1 MQQANQAERET
12 RKEDSK
18 DQQSFLQSAPAI
30 TLPKGGGAIR
40 GIGEKFAAN
49 PVTGTGSMTI
59 PIATSPGR
67 SGFGPQLSLS
77 YDSGAGNG
85 PFGLGWNLS
94 LPSITRKTDKGLPR
108 YDDLHESDV
117 FILSG
122 AEDLVPVIGSNAA
135 DEITLAGKRYIVR
148 RYKPRIEGLF
158 ALIEYWTEIGHLENT
173 FWRSIS
179 RDNITTWYGRD
190 GDSRI
195 FNPNNP
201 QQVFQWLICQT
212 NDDKGNVSIYRYV
225 ADNDHGVDTTSVW
238 ENNRQPESRTTNRY
252 LKRILYGNTPEETYL
267 PKLSVDQVDPLPE
280 KWMFEVV
287 FDYGDHDEAFP
298 HSTPTKITAGN
309 PWPVRKD
316 AFSNHRAG
324 FEIRTYR
331 LCRRVLMLHR
341 FEEELGA
348 PDYLVRST
356 NFHYRA
362 DPDGLQNPETPGYT
376 VLESVTQHAYQKRS
390 PEATTYESR
399 QLPPVSFKYSE
410 PHIDRTIHHIDAAQL
425 ENLPVGTQGPGY
437 RWIDL
442 DGEGLSGVL
451 AEQGGGW
458 YYKSNL
464 GDATFGPLR
473 QVLQQPAMA
482 MSAGIRFQFMDL
494 AGDGSIDVVDFSG
507 PAPGLHERDQ
517 DEGWKRHVPFASLPN
532 IDWQDPNLRFVDLT
546 GDGLADALITE
557 HEVFTWYPSL
567 GEQGFSASEHTRQAR
582 NEDEG
587 PRAVFADGTE
597 AIFLADMCGDGLT
610 DLVRIR
616 NGEICYW
623 PNLGY
628 GRFGR
633 KITLANSPRFD
644 HHDLFNPRRIRLTD
658 IDGSGPVDIIYLG
671 GSGARLY
678 FNRSGNSVSD
688 PVTVDLPLATDNL
701 DAVQTADLLGN
712 GTACLVWNSHLPA
725 DSQRPVCF
733 IDLMAGLRKTPEEK
747 RDYLKHEKPHLLI
760 RVNNNLG
767 LTTEIE
773 YTPSTRFYLQDQKA
787 GTPWITRLPFP
798 VHCVSRVTVHDAWRV
813 ATFSSTYSY
822 HHGYFDGHEREFR
835 GFGRVEQIDIED
847 YGTFEKNNTDSPSI
861 TSDKTLFQPPIKTIT
876 WYHTG
881 ADLDRTRILTQFEQE
896 YFPQRFAARFPKQT
910 ASFYERPLP
919 EPELPADLT
928 GDEWREALRACKGMM
943 LRQEIYELD
952 VADVQGG
959 KPTPVKFFSA
969 ATHNCRIQR
978 LQAKQNN
985 NRHAVFLV
993 TESEAITYHYEL
1005 PIPKDNTELKADPR
1019 IAHTINLRHDKYG
1032 NPQQSVA
1039 IAYPRWEAGDFNGM
1053 PKPELIKAVQA
1064 EQHIAYTEIRYTQD
1078 VELPARATSSA
1089 QPYPAI
1095 RHSRL
1100 RLPCETLTYE
1110 LTGVTKADA
1119 RYFEPNDFV
1128 KIILSEAYGSL
1139 PGAPADAQLVPRKE
1153 YHEIALRSELA
1164 KRIVEHARTK
1174 FFDDARDDAPPEDSL
1189 PFGQHGPRGIK
1200 YEDYKLAL
1208 TDPLLTEVFG
1218 GKLDLEITA
1227 GTTARSV
1234 LTDPARSGYI
1244 RGNAIDSALDPALQ
1258 HQYWMRSGIAGFAPD
1273 AHRRFY
1279 LAERYM
1285 DPFDN
1290 ITTLAYDKHYVLF
1303 VESST
1308 DMPGNIIRIAQFDYR
1323 VLAPREMVDINGNHT
1338 EAVFDILGLPIAIA
1352 IKGKPIDGQ
1361 WQGDDLKNFK
1371 ADFDLRNPP
1380 PEQIQQFCTA
1390 HELDQD
1396 LARDWLRNATTRFI
1410 YHFGDDA
1417 NGKWH
1422 QIPPGACSIVRE
1434 QHRNKASPLQ
1444 VSLECSDGSGNV
1456 LMKKMQ
1462 AEPESGQ
1469 TGLRWIIN
1477 GLTVLNNK
1485 GKPVKQFEPSF
1496 SEQGFGCEPPPAK
1509 GVTTVMYY
1517 DAAGRAMRTE
1527 MPDGTFSRVEF
1538 SPWHVK
1544 TFDANDTAYDPDP
1557 VDPKHSEWYRRRT
1570 DSNHPLFAQFN
1581 TAEHRRAAELVKKH
1595 ADTPSEIYLDSLGRE
1610 VIAIAHN
1617 RTDGL
1622 DEKYLTFTKLDAE
1635 GKPLWIRDAR
1645 GNLVMQ
1651 YITPA
1656 RANNAPGEDMPAN
1669 TVPCYD
1675 IAGNLLFQHSMD
1687 AGDRW
1692 MLMDAAG
1699 KPMLAW
1705 DEYKPKD
1712 DEATVEKRLYSTDY
1726 DQLHRPTAQ
1735 WLTID
1740 TQLRVMIERYG
1751 YQDAAP
1757 DDVNNLNGQLVAHYD
1772 PSGLIETVRRDF
1784 KGNIKEVR
1792 RTLNNKPKE
1801 SIVDWKTNPVA
1812 NLENRTFVQITQYD
1826 ALNRMTRLF
1835 NWHRDVGSRVA
1846 VYEPKYSARGVL
1858 SSEKLIVG
1866 ATRTT
1871 NVAGEESYSGGQE
1884 SDAIVEIRYDVK
1896 GQRQYLKL
1904 GNGVTTTY
1912 TYDQETF
1919 RLVNLHS
1926 TRGIAETCADG
1937 ARSMFT
1943 DDRIIQDLLY
1953 WYDPVG
1959 NITEIT
1965 DPAFSTVYFGGQE
1978 VKPINQYEYDALNR
1992 LIMATGRENGAAS
2005 SGAPTNIKGVPLTND
2020 FPCIADNAFRNYT
2033 QRYQYDSVGNIKQ
2046 MRHAAGSNGGSWTR
2060 DYAYAFEDNTQ
2071 PASNRLW
2078 QTWTGSERTNAVTY
2092 RYDSHGSMLN
2102 LASVADA
2109 FLMQW
2114 DHRDM
2119 IASINLGGGGFAYYQ
2134 YDANKQRT
2142 RKYIEKNNDHIVEE
2156 RIYLGGLELFRKWV
2170 NGDLKEEI
2178 ETLHLFDGEQRLLM
2192 VDQILKTDNSQL
2204 SVGNL
2209 YRYTLSNHLGS
2220 STMESDDQAKLISYE
2235 EYHPYGTSAY
2245 RSGRNVAEVKL
2256 KRYRYTGMERDEE
2269 SGLSYHTA
2277 RYYLPWLA
2285 RWGNADPYELADGAN
2300 VFAYCQCSPISRKD
2314 VNGRLSSPSVP
2325 PPLPVITGP
2334 TDRYSRL
2341 ATLIGYIR
2349 EHWAPTGTVKLPM
2362 LDRLQGVLPPADL
2375 ERLANS
2381 VRNNTLTSKLRS
2393 DVAQAKTA
2401 LDNARTA
2408 AAKLPGYDITPE
2420 YLQTV
2425 KETKG
2430 VLRMAGATP
2439 AELASVPGRVADSYQ
2454 ASIVGEA
2461 VGVRYGNSG
2470 QQLPRVIAP
2479 LLRTPINPPPS
2490 AMPGP
2495 APVEVMKFP
2504 KKPISAPA
2512 PVTPPPTAPVVPEAL
2527 VQETG
2532 GLLQK
2537 LKPIGIAGSAVIGG
2551 VGDIAD
2557 AASSSNPLYVTA
2569 KVTTAATQLTGGAL
2583 YASGLAAGAPEVV
2596 ALGTTVA
2603 GVGGA
2608 ASLAVGSVALAVHD
2622 TDAVLQGKPTA
2633 AYNLGKTMAG
2643 WVDEG
2648 ERQGGF
2654 VGGLKQGV
2662 GWAVGV
2668 SATMFAVLQGEG
2680 LWGTFNY
2687 NR

>member
-1 MQQANQAERET
+1 MEEQSNRSGTEKPKDSGSAN
-12 RKEDSK
+12 K
-18 DQQSFLQSAPAI
+18 DTFLQSAPAI
-30 TLPKGGGAIR
+30 SLPKGGGAIR

-49 PVTGTGSMTI
+49 PVTGTGSMSV

-108 YDDLHESDV
+108 YDDFHESDV

-122 AEDLVPVIGSNAA
+122 AEDLVPVIGSNAT
-135 DEITLAGKRYIVR
+135 DEITLAGKRYTIR
-148 RYKPRIEGLF
+148 RYRPRIEGLF
-158 ALIEYWTEIGHLENT
+158 ALIEYWTEIGQPANT

-179 RDNITTWYGRD
+179 RDNITTWYGRN

-195 FNPNNP
+195 ANPNNP

-225 ADNDHGVDTTSVW
+225 ADNDHGVDTASVW
-238 ENNRQPESRTTNRY
+238 ENNRLPESRTTNRY
-252 LKRILYGNTPEETYL
+252 LKRILYGNTPEETFL
-267 PKLSVDQVDPLPE
+267 PKLSVDRDDPLPE

-287 FDYGDHDEAFP
+287 FDYEDHDEVFP
-298 HSTPTKITAGN
+298 RPTPTKATAEN

-331 LCRRVLMLHR
+331 LCHRVLMFHR

-356 NFHYRA
+356 NFHYRV

-410 PHIDRTIHHIDAAQL
+410 PHIDPTIHRIDAAQL

-464 GDATFGPLR
+464 GDGTFGPLR

-482 MSAGIRFQFMDL
+482 MSAGSRFQFMDL

-507 PAPGLHERDQ
+507 LAPGIHERDQ

-557 HEVFTWYPSL
+557 HDVFTWYPSL
-567 GEQGFSASEHTRQAR
+567 GEQGFSASERTRQAR

-597 AIFLADMCGDGLT
+597 TIFLADMCGDGLT

-633 KITLANSPRFD
+633 RITLANSPRFD
-644 HHDLFNPRRIRLTD
+644 RPDLFNPRRIRLTD

-701 DAVQTADLLGN
+701 DAVQAADLLGN

-725 DSQRPVCF
+725 DAHRPVCF
-733 IDLMAGLRKTPEEK
+733 IDLMAGVRQTPEEK
-747 RDYLKHEKPHLLI
+747 RDYRKHEKPHLLI
-760 RVNNNLG
+760 RVDNNLG
-767 LTTEIE
+767 LTTKIE

-798 VHCVSRVTVHDAWRV
+798 VHCVSKVTVHDAWRI

-835 GFGRVEQIDIED
+835 GFGRVEQIDIESYD
-847 YGTFEKNNTDSPSI
+847 NFEKNNADSPSI
-861 TSDKTLFQPPIKTIT
+861 TPDKTLFQPPIKTIT

-881 ADLDRTRILTQFEQE
+881 AGLDRTRILTQFEQE
-896 YFPQRFAARFPKQT
+896 YFPQRFAARLPKQT

-919 EPELPADLT
+919 DPELPSDLT

-952 VADVQGG
+952 VADAQSD

-978 LQAKQNN
+978 LQAKQDN

-1005 PIPKDNTELKADPR
+1005 PIPKDNSELKPDPR
-1019 IAHTINLRHDKYG
+1019 IAHTINLRHDEYG

-1039 IAYPRWEAGDFNGM
+1039 IAYPRWEAGDFTGL

-1064 EQHIAYTEIRYTQD
+1064 EQHIAYTEIRYTQN
-1078 VELPARATSSA
+1078 VELPARVASSV

-1095 RHSRL
+1095 RHRRL

-1110 LTGVTKADA
+1110 LTGVAKTDP
-1119 RYFEPNDFV
+1119 RYFEPDDFV
-1128 KIILSEAYGSL
+1128 KIILSEIEAYGAL
-1139 PGAPADAQLVPRKE
+1139 PGAPADAQTVPRKE
-1153 YHEIALRSELA
+1153 YHEIVPKSALA

-1174 FFDDARDDAPPEDSL
+1174 FFDDANDDAPPEYPL
-1189 PFGQHGPRGIK
+1189 LFGRLGPRGIK

-1208 TDPLLTEVFG
+1208 TDSLLTQVFG
-1218 GKLDLEITA
+1218 DKLGWEITA
-1227 GTTARSV
+1227 GTAARSV
-1234 LTDPARSGYI
+1234 LPDPASSGYARSGYI
-1244 RGNAIDSALDPALQ
+1244 RGNTIDRNAIDPALQ
-1258 HQYWMRSGIAGFAPD
+1258 HQYWMRSGIAGFAAD
-1273 AHRRFY
+1273 AHQHFF
-1279 LAERYM
+1279 LPERYT
-1285 DPFDN
+1285 DPFGNVTKLSFDRK
-1290 ITTLAYDKHYVLF
+1290 YDLF
-1303 VESST
+1303 VESSI
-1308 DMPGNIIRIAQFDYR
+1308 DALKNIIRIAQFDYR

-1352 IKGKPIDGQ
+1352 IKGKPIDGR
-1361 WQGDDLKNFK
+1361 WQGDDLKDFK
-1371 ADFDLRNPP
+1371 ANFDLRNPP
-1380 PEQIQQFCTA
+1380 QGKIQQFCTA
-1390 HELDQD
+1390 HELKQD
-1396 LARDWLRNATTRFI
+1396 LARDWLGNATTRFI
-1410 YHFGDDA
+1410 YHFGDDT
-1417 NGKWH
+1417 NGKWRR
-1422 QIPPGACSIVRE
+1422 IPPGACSIARE
-1434 QHRNKASPLQ
+1434 QHRNEASLLQ

-1462 AEPESGQ
+1462 AEPAPGQ

-1485 GKPVKQFEPSF
+1485 GKPVKQYEPSF
-1496 SEQGFGCEPPPAK
+1496 SEQGFGCEPPPAA

-1517 DAAGRAMRTE
+1517 DAAGRVMRTE

-1557 VDPKHSEWYRRRT
+1557 VNPEHSEWYRRRT

-1581 TAEHRRAAELVKKH
+1581 TAEHRRAAELVKDH
-1595 ADTPSEIYLDSLGRE
+1595 ANTPSEIHLDSLGRE
-1610 VIAIAHN
+1610 VIAVAHN
-1617 RTDGL
+1617 RTNGV

-1656 RANNAPGEDMPAN
+1656 RANNATGEDMPA
-1669 TVPCYD
+1669 TAVPCYD

-1712 DEATVEKRLYSTDY
+1712 DEAAVEKRLYSTDY

-1735 WLTID
+1735 WLTIE
-1740 TQLRVMIERYG
+1740 TQPRVKIERYE
-1751 YQDAAP
+1751 YRDAVLNDA
-1757 DDVNNLNGQLVAHYD
+1757 NNLNGQLVKHSD
-1772 PSGLIETVRRDF
+1772 PSGLVEIVRRDF
-1784 KGNIKEVR
+1784 KGNVEKVQ
-1792 RTLNNKPKE
+1792 RTLNNKPTE
-1801 SIVDWKTNPVA
+1801 SFIDWQIGDPAN
-1812 NLENRTFVQITQYD
+1812 NLEKEIFIQITEYD
-1826 ALNRMTRLF
+1826 ALNRMTKLF
-1835 NWHRDVGSRVA
+1835 NWHRTGKPVA
-1846 VYEPKYSARGVL
+1846 VYIPVYGERGVL
-1858 SSEKLIVG
+1858 KSEHLIVG
-1866 ATRTT
+1866 ANKDSSPEGYR
-1871 NVAGEESYSGGQE
+1871 GGTE
-1884 SDAIVEIRYDVK
+1884 NHAIREIRYDAK

-1904 GNGVTTTY
+1904 GNETITH
-1912 TYDQETF
+1912 YDYDPETF
-1919 RLVNLHS
+1919 RLKQLRTTRPTYDPSFPDYHADLQDPKVLQQLHY
-1926 TRGIAETCADG
+1926 T
-1937 ARSMFT
+1937 
-1943 DDRIIQDLLY
+1943 
-1953 WYDPVG
+1953 YDPVG
-1959 NITEIT
+1959 NITEIHDEAYKT
-1965 DPAFSTVYFGGQE
+1965 AYFQNAIIE
-1978 VKPINQYEYDALNR
+1978 PKNRYEYDAIYR
-1992 LIMATGRENGAAS
+1992 LIEATGREDGAI
-2005 SGAPTNIKGVPLTND
+2005 SGAPDD
-2020 FPCIADNAFRNYT
+2020 FEAKIRETSFPITDANALRKYT
-2033 QRYQYDSVGNIKQ
+2033 QTYQYDSVGNIKQ
-2046 MRHAAGSNGGSWTR
+2046 MHHSAGMGTWTR
-2060 DYAYAFEDNTQ
+2060 TNDYATD
-2071 PASNRLW
+2071 SNRLIKTTHRN
-2078 QTWTGSERTNAVTY
+2078 QSTNI

-2102 LASVADA
+2102 LANVADE

-2119 IASINLGGGGFAYYQ
+2119 IASIYLGGGGFAYYQ

-2156 RIYLGGLELFRKWV
+2156 RIYLGGLELYRRTE
-2170 NGDLKEEI
+2170 NGELKEEI

-2220 STMESDDQAKLISYE
+2220 STMELDDQAKLISYE

-2245 RSGRNVAEVKL
+2245 RAGRNAAEVKL

-2277 RYYLPWLA
+2277 RYYLPWLG
-2285 RWGNADPYELADGAN
+2285 RWGGCDPIGVADDPCRY
-2300 VFAYCQCSPISRKD
+2300 AYC
-2314 VNGRLSSPSVP
+2314 
-2325 PPLPVITGP
+2325 
-2334 TDRYSRL
+2334 
-2341 ATLIGYIR
+2341 
-2349 EHWAPTGTVKLPM
+2349 
-2362 LDRLQGVLPPADL
+2362 
-2375 ERLANS
+2375 
-2381 VRNNTLTSKLRS
+2381 
-2393 DVAQAKTA
+2393 
-2401 LDNARTA
+2401 
-2408 AAKLPGYDITPE
+2408 
-2420 YLQTV
+2420 
-2425 KETKG
+2425 
-2430 VLRMAGATP
+2430 
-2439 AELASVPGRVADSYQ
+2439 
-2454 ASIVGEA
+2454 
-2461 VGVRYGNSG
+2461 
-2470 QQLPRVIAP
+2470 
-2479 LLRTPINPPPS
+2479 
-2490 AMPGP
+2490 
-2495 APVEVMKFP
+2495 
-2504 KKPISAPA
+2504 
-2512 PVTPPPTAPVVPEAL
+2512 
-2527 VQETG
+2527 
-2532 GLLQK
+2532 
-2537 LKPIGIAGSAVIGG
+2537 
-2551 VGDIAD
+2551 
-2557 AASSSNPLYVTA
+2557 SSNPIVHFDSSGTAGFNSSELWVNRYAGSLLESAPSNEALGFGGPQANRLAGSLLAPETPSIDEATTLESIADTREAQTFRENPFSLAGASALLAGLRLYLQPPRNADGTVMSLEERAKGFWNNLSVVTA
-2569 KVTTAATQLTGGAL
+2569 WAL
-2583 YASGLAAGAPEVV
+2583 GFGRNTGLAVGGRDVSVASVESETFENSLALFGVYVRFKQMLSFARAMRSEQMLTYLNQVRQVDSVRQMTGRRSSVYRFLSAEDMEYVRGEFV
-2596 ALGTTVA
+2596 ALGGDTSLLRFESGATT
-2603 GVGGA
+2603 G
-2608 ASLAVGSVALAVHD
+2608 
-2622 TDAVLQGKPTA
+2622 
-2633 AYNLGKTMAG
+2633 YM
-2643 WVDEG
+2643 EG
-2648 ERQGGF
+2648 ENVIRIGGDIF
-2654 VGGLKQGV
+2654 PALDPSQRIARSRLSVRGVLAHELGHMNYGRSPLAPGHFADEMRASIWALRERGGMLSPMDQMLL
-2662 GWAVGV
+2662 AQDAMDRV
-2668 SATMFAVLQGEG
+2668 SEAGFLMSQAKK
-2680 LWGTFNY
+2680 NY
-2687 NR
+2687 IFSLIR